1 MSDYDN
7 NMTGALFVN
16 KDKEEGSKQPDRRG
30 MCEID
35 GKKYDISGWLRK
47 SSKDGSTF
55 LSLKFQPPFKKSKQA
70 GDDDTE
76 RTRLTTAPTRFVE
89 LAHAAGLAV
98 HPWTFR
104 DEPQH
109 LAADYAGDPTAEYR
123 QFAAL
128 GVDALFSDFPD
139 TAVRALRDAAR

>member
-1 MSDYDN
+1 M
-7 NMTGALFVN
+7 
-16 KDKEEGSKQPDRRG
+16 
-30 MCEID
+30 
-35 GKKYDISGWLRK
+35 
-47 SSKDGSTF
+47 
-55 LSLKFQPPFKKSKQA
+55 
-70 GDDDTE
+70 
-76 RTRLTTAPTRFVE
+76 E
-89 LAHAAGLAV
+89 LAHAEGLEV

-109 LAADYAGDPTAEYR
+109 LAVDYADDPTAEYR